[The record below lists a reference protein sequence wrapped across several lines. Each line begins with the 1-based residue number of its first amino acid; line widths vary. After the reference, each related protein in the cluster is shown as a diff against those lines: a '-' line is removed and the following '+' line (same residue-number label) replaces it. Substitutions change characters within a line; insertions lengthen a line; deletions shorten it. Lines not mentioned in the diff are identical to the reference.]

1 MSEQTNPETG
11 VDSGPL
17 TVSEAAERF
26 GSLLG
31 HNATEEQTDEATEVE
46 AEAETEEA
54 TPETDDEPEG
64 ESDESDAET
73 EESETEEVEDD
84 QPAPKR
90 WKVKASGEELE
101 VTEDEL
107 VKGYQRDSDYRKKT
121 SEIAEKSRAIEAE
134 RQHNEQVLNDLVPL
148 LQAQLQ
154 DKFAGVNWQELAR
167 DDPSTYVA
175 LRAEYEGHVGVV
187 NYAHAEQKRIA
198 DANRGQAEI
207 EHKQRLATEYKR
219 MVERIPGIADPVKGK
234 EIRGGIKTYLEG
246 VGYSGEEIAGLA
258 DSRAAEIAYKA
269 MLYDKALV
277 AKSASAEKVKKLP
290 KVQKSGTAQR
300 NDSKATALGA
310 AKDRLRKSGS
320 VSDAARLF
328 EIAGIGNSN

>member
-17 TVSEAAERF
+17 TVSEAAERL

-31 HNATEEQTDEATEVE
+31 HDATEEQVDETNEVE
-46 AEAETEEA
+46 AEAETEEV
-54 TPETDDEPEG
+54 TTDNEAEPEG
-64 ESDESDAET
+64 EAEESDAET
-73 EESETEEVEDD
+73 EESETEEVEDE
-84 QPAPKR
+84 QPEPKR
-90 WKVKASGEELE
+90 WKVKAAGEELE

-107 VKGYQRDSDYRKKT
+107 VKGYQRESDYRKKT
-121 SEIAEKSRAIEAE
+121 SEIAETKRAVEAE
-134 RQHNEQVLNDLVPL
+134 RQRNEQVLNDLVPL

-175 LRAEYEGHVGVV
+175 FRAEYDDHVGAI
-187 NYAHAEQKRIA
+187 NHAYTEQKRIA
-198 DANRGQAEI
+198 DANREKAEV
-207 EHKQRLATEYKR
+207 EHKQRLETEYKR

-234 EIRGGIKTYLEG
+234 EIRGSIKTYLEG